1 MLSIKDKFLDCLL
14 NILHLQWHTCKLI
27 VFEIR
32 PKILIPLFHVFSG
45 KLRLITGLDLIQG
58 IPLQGNHYRELLQG
72 MIDGAEIMLDGR
84 YKQKD
89 KKGTSSP
96 NPLYYFYI
104 GEQSVK

>member
-1 MLSIKDKFLDCLL
+1 MF
-14 NILHLQWHTCKLI
+14 
-27 VFEIR
+27 
-32 PKILIPLFHVFSG
+32 FSG

-89 KKGTSSP
+89 KKRNKFTESPVLFSMGGLTNTSFVLL
-96 NPLYYFYI
+96 N
-104 GEQSVK
+104 SVLIIVHSSI

>member
-1 MLSIKDKFLDCLL
+1 MFC
-14 NILHLQWHTCKLI
+14 
-27 VFEIR
+27 
-32 PKILIPLFHVFSG
+32 SG

-89 KKGTSSP
+89 KKRNKFTESPVLFSMGELTNTSFVLLQIKVNFSMIR
-96 NPLYYFYI
+96 N
-104 GEQSVK
+104 